1 MSQVHDVTTSDLEN
15 LSPTEDEVKNLRHVV
30 DDIPGIVWIAAF
42 VGAAE
47 RFTFYGITA
56 PWRM

>member
-1 MSQVHDVTTSDLEN
+1 MDHERREAM
-15 LSPTEDEVKNLRHVV
+15 EDDIKTLRHVV
-30 DDIPGIVWIAAF
+30 DYIPRRVWIAAL

-56 PWRM
+56 PWRTFNVML